1 MHVLEYYYRRERER
15 EMYRERERERER
27 EIWRGRGRGREI
39 ISAYVVKEV
48 RDGWMDVALV
58 SVARR
63 ASRTRILIAAS

>member
-1 MHVLEYYYRRERER
+1 MCWTTTTTTGERQR
-15 EMYRERERERER
+15 EMYRERERE
-27 EIWRGRGRGREI
+27 IWRGRGREI

-48 RDGWMDVALV
+48 RDGWMDLALV